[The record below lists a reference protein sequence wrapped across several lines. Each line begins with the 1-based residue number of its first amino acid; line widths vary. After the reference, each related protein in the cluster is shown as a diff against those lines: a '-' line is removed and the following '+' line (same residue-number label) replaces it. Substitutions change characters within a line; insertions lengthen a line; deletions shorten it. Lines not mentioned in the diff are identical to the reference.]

1 MEPGVRRTLERM
13 HAVMHELE
21 RFPCSVLEPA
31 LLSHKE
37 DHMSDSSSKV
47 VAAETASAI
56 AAAVGLLTTGGS
68 RLVGWLV
75 HRTKRTD
82 QVAQHRSDVMEQFDR
97 IERWCARVDDFIARS
112 TEHRIADERFMARTE
127 TALTSLAQRVGRV
140 ERVQDH
146 AAA

>member
-1 MEPGVRRTLERM
+1 MRRTLERM
-13 HAVMHELE
+13 REVMHELE
-21 RFPCSVLEPA
+21 RSPCSVLNPT
-31 LLSHKE
+31 LFSPKE

-75 HRTKRTD
+75 HRTR
-82 QVAQHRSDVMEQFDR
+82 R
-97 IERWCARVDDFIARS
+97 
-112 TEHRIADERFMARTE
+112 
-127 TALTSLAQRVGRV
+127 L

-146 AAA
+146 AA